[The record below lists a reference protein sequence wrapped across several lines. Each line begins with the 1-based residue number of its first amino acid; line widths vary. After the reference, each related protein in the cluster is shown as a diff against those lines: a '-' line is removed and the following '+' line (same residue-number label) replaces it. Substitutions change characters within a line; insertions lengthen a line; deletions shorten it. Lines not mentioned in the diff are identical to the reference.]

1 LDGLEKSPA
10 KAFLLVGQGRPG
22 SEKPQLNLGFFVFLF
37 LFYVLVVF
45 TTLLNI
51 FPQESW
57 LIIVIIYDH
66 LLVGHLKANGVV
78 FRMHTSIK
86 LSSMEM
92 YPPLISYVIYMLVN
106 LCEHIISNNL
116 ESKAH
121 LTHLK

>member
-1 LDGLEKSPA
+1 MYFRISVFGGLVAHYHLGWAREVAGKSIFVGWTREAWIRKAPA
-10 KAFLLVGQGRPG
+10 QSWIFRL
-22 SEKPQLNLGFFVFLF
+22 SF

-45 TTLLNI
+45 STLLNI

-78 FRMHTSIK
+78 FRMHASIK

-92 YPPLISYVIYMLVN
+92 YPPLISYVIYML
-106 LCEHIISNNL
+106 CEFV
-116 ESKAH
+116 
-121 LTHLK
+121 